1 MATINTLDLKFF
13 VANAVSEVFD
23 TMLSLEIEAIDAD
36 SRENLDGNRIVGSVS
51 FVGEVMG
58 SVNIQVNDAFAHI
71 MTAAMLGMEVE
82 EIDGDEEVYDVIG
95 EMSNMLGGDLK
106 SRLCDAGLPCELSI
120 PSVMSGSD
128 YKIESFKWS
137 RHERFAFQ
145 HKQYTILV
153 EVYIKTDS

>member
-1 MATINTLDLKFF
+1 MTTINTLDLKSF
-13 VANAVSEVFD
+13 VANSISKVFD
-23 TMLSLEIEAIDAD
+23 TMLSLEIEAIDTD
-36 SRENLDGNRIVGSVS
+36 CRENSDSNRIIGSVS
-51 FVGEVMG
+51 FAGEVTG
-58 SVNIQVNDAFAHI
+58 SVNIQVKDAFAHI
-71 MTAAMLGMEVE
+71 LTAAMLGMDVE

-120 PSVMSGSD
+120 PSVMSGSNL
-128 YKIESFKWS
+128 KIESFKWS

-145 HKQYTILV
+145 HQQHTILV